1 MTTMTVE
8 SLLAKW
14 INWYPEDPYH
24 RDLARLKQLVIGAY
38 EDGDFIEDIHSDLD
52 GWMDCS
58 FTGKEYAFLV
68 KAFTSPE

>member
-8 SLLAKW
+8 DLLAKY
-14 INWYPEDPYH
+14 INWDPEDPA
-24 RDLARLKQLVIGAY
+24 RDLASLKRLVIGAY